1 MITNIGVPFTYDDF
15 SVKFDNLGL
24 TYNNIINTLLMYVIK
39 AQEKDIV
46 TLTKSMIKKYV
57 NSLLC

>member
-39 AQEKDIV
+39 TQEKNIV
-46 TLTKSMIKKYV
+46 ALAKSMIKNYV